1 MKSMT
6 GFGYIEAADELCH
19 ISVEMKGYNNRYLD
33 LLVNLPPSISP
44 LEPRIRDFLRERV
57 QRGRVEVYCRAKDL
71 DSKSTPILDEELARQ
86 YMDSLHRL
94 SALSD
99 LQDPVSLGHLLSLEG
114 VLKID
119 RQRDPEQYWP
129 LLSSSLADVYSQFDQ
144 SRTLEGAAT
153 VRDIQVQT
161 ARIRDGLKRIE
172 VQAGEIERT
181 IQENIRAKFS
191 EVMGQAIDE
200 NRVLAEAAALVVK
213 HSINEEISRIHAHLS
228 LFDDTLGGREAA
240 GKKLDFLSQ
249 ELNREINTIGSK
261 SFLVSVTQAVISMKD
276 ALENIREQLRNLE

>member
-57 QRGRVEVYCRAKDL
+57 QRGRVEVYCRVKDL
-71 DSKSTPILDEELARQ
+71 DSNSTPILDEELARQ

-153 VRDIQVQT
+153 VRDIQVQA